1 MAFTKRKNNVVFHT
15 FAKNGIVN
23 VGFKVSNN
31 PLLSFKPCYVP
42 MLLFHNE
49 SFRLDIK
56 KNKKSYY
63 ASLLNTHF

>member
-1 MAFTKRKNNVVFHT
+1 MAFTKRQNNVVAHT
-15 FAKNGIVN
+15 IAKNAIVN

-31 PLLSFKPCYVP
+31 PLLSFKPCYVS

-56 KNKKSYY
+56 KKKKVIMLVY
-63 ASLLNTHF
+63 